1 MPVRNPTVCMWTEAL
16 EQLDQAD
23 RMQRQCFQLGERC
36 DAGPTWEPPVDV
48 FETDAQFIVVAALP
62 GVEAAHLF
70 VGLDGAVVSV
80 HGRRPMPEL
89 CPSAHIHRVEIPYGR
104 FERRIEL
111 PTGHL
116 VLGQRQLRD
125 GCLLLVLDKRGGA
138 P

>member
-1 MPVRNPTVCMWTEAL
+1 MRSPTVCMWTEAL

-23 RMQRQCFQLGERC
+23 RMQRQCFQLGARG

-48 FETDAQFIVVAALP
+48 FETEEQFIVVAALP
-62 GVEAAHLF
+62 GVEAAQLF

-80 HGRRPMPEL
+80 HGRRPMPAL
-89 CPSAHIHRVEIPYGR
+89 CPSTHIHRVEIPYGR

-111 PTGHL
+111 PTGRL
-116 VLGQRQLRD
+116 RLAQRQLRD
-125 GCLLLVLDKRGGA
+125 GCLLLVLDKAGGA